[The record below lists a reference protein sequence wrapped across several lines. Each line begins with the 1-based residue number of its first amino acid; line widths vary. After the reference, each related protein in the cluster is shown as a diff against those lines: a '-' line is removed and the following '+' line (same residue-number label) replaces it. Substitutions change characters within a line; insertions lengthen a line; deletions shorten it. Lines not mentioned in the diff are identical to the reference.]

1 MGATHSSMSAGRPTA
16 SAAAVAVALPALI
29 TLCVAP
35 LLCYHATLV
44 CENKTTNEEIKA
56 PYGRHNP
63 FSLGWRRNCDDACC
77 AERE

>member
-1 MGATHSSMSAGRPTA
+1 M
-16 SAAAVAVALPALI
+16 LPHPYPYPYPYPSTPSLPL
-29 TLCVAP
+29 TRCVAP
-35 LLCYHATLV
+35 LLCYHTTLV

-77 AERE
+77 AERESARAA